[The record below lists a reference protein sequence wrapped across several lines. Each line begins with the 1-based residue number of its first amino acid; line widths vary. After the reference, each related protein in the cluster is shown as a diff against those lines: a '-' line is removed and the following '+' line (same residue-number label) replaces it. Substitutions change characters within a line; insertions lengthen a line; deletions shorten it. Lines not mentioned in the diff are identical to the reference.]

1 MVDMSKGKAAFLHFL
16 PFCHI
21 DFAKVHIYFE
31 ITLTKMCKK
40 AKTGDNHYRKGL
52 RNKKSEE
59 FFTLH
64 STYNIS

>member
-40 AKTGDNHYRKGL
+40 KLKREIIIIVKVYVIRKVKNSSL
-52 RNKKSEE
+52 
-59 FFTLH
+59 FT
-64 STYNIS
+64 